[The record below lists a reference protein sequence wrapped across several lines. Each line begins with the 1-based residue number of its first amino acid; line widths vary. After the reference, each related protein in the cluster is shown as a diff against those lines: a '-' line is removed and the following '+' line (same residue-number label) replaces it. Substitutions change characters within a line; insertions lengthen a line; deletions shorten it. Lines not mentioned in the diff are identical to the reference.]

1 MPTGTSRPARACSE
15 ASRGTAKMLRARVH
29 VNIFAATVELREQ
42 ARSRGLRGVRS
53 LQRWVHSA
61 AHLVYW
67 SANQNSG
74 HLTLPVTGKSSLTFF
89 HSLLLVNDDDY
100 ERSDGVIR
108 RSARSTRSDIENSND
123 PIDEFI
129 DLSSSTTTTP
139 FDCQPVR
146 ASPSIVP
153 KNSHG
158 RLTCARTLGP
168 TSAWVG
174 GLFRVRVVDVDVDL
188 HSHGGVGKRA
198 RGTRGASKFFT
209 RKCVPGAPQRFRA
222 HEKTLRMLRTGVAL
236 AVGAMALYIFDVSRD
251 TDFIIISQRTCGR
264 LRARRWRRGRCDERR
279 RRRGD
284 RRDAARARG
293 LHAAPSVRRSRNIW
307 FVSSL

>member
-1 MPTGTSRPARACSE
+1 M
-15 ASRGTAKMLRARVH
+15 
-29 VNIFAATVELREQ
+29 
-42 ARSRGLRGVRS
+42 
-53 LQRWVHSA
+53 
-61 AHLVYW
+61 
-67 SANQNSG
+67 
-74 HLTLPVTGKSSLTFF
+74 
-89 HSLLLVNDDDY
+89 LLVNDDDY

-139 FDCQPVR
+139 FDLQPVR

-198 RGTRGASKFFT
+198 RGTRGTSKFFT
-209 RKCVPGAPQRFRA
+209 RKCVRGAPQRFRA
-222 HEKTLRMLRTGVAL
+222 LVNRCACSAL
-236 AVGAMALYIFDVSRD
+236 AWRSPLAPWPCIYLTCRETRTSSSFRSGRAVACERDDGVEGAATS
-251 TDFIIISQRTCGR
+251 
-264 LRARRWRRGRCDERR
+264 DED
-279 RRRGD
+279 GAAI
-284 RRDAARARG
+284 DATQ
-293 LHAAPSVRRSRNIW
+293 LEHSDCHAAPCRSALDGSTSRKVW
-307 FVSSL
+307 QP